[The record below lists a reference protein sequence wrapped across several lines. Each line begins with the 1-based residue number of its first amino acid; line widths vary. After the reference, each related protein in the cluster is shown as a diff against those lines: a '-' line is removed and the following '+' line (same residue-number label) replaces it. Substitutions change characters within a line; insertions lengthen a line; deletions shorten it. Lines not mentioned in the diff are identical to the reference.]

1 MGRSKGFGFVCFAS
15 PEEAAKAINEMN
27 GHVILNKPLYVNL
40 AQTMEERKVFLASIY
55 TQRTKMSGRRMQ
67 QVIEVIPGVNVI
79 EEINSVVVKLNA
91 NAKSDL
97 ISKSLARFLG
107 CKVEG
112 ENDADQMG
120 LVDKEPIAI
129 YGTTKVM
136 LRLPNLPGKVPG
148 KFIKV
153 VMKVTASLKTGCVI
167 SPSTQISLG
176 LLPEESPHKVE
187 KAYQS
192 YRKYLEHKVKMIKR
206 TATST
211 TPC

>member
-1 MGRSKGFGFVCFAS
+1 
-15 PEEAAKAINEMN
+15 MN

-40 AQTMEERKVFLASIY
+40 AQTMEERKAFLASIY

-107 CKVEG
+107 CKVKG
-112 ENDADQMG
+112 ENDADQMD

-129 YGTTKVM
+129 YGPTQVM
-136 LRLPNLPGKVPG
+136 L
-148 KFIKV
+148 
-153 VMKVTASLKTGCVI
+153 
-167 SPSTQISLG
+167 
-176 LLPEESPHKVE
+176 
-187 KAYQS
+187 
-192 YRKYLEHKVKMIKR
+192 
-206 TATST
+206 
-211 TPC
+211 

>member
-1 MGRSKGFGFVCFAS
+1 
-15 PEEAAKAINEMN
+15 
-27 GHVILNKPLYVNL
+27 
-40 AQTMEERKVFLASIY
+40 MEEGKAFLASIY

-112 ENDADQMG
+112 DNDADQIG

-129 YGTTKVM
+129 YGTTQVM
-136 LRLPNLPGKVPG
+136 LRLPKLPGKVLS
-148 KFIKV
+148 KFKKV
-153 VMKVTASLKTGCVI
+153 VMKVTASLKTGCEI
-167 SPSTQISLG
+167 SRSTQISLG
-176 LLPEESPHKVE
+176 LLPKE
-187 KAYQS
+187 
-192 YRKYLEHKVKMIKR
+192 
-206 TATST
+206 
-211 TPC
+211 